1 VPAEVWIVID
11 KYPHAEEIAAIEA
24 ELDSEFD
31 DRRAAAERALSHR
44 KQEQA

>member
-1 VPAEVWIVID
+1 MID

-44 KQEQA
+44 IQERA